1 MAAASEVMSG
11 KEPRGGGLGSPRCRL
26 SVLSTLVCSIYFTT
40 RLALAYRRPECLCGV
55 TILAAT
61 PPFRHVTWIHLPQ
74 RRHGGGLNYLKP
86 CSGLAVCCCCDPQ
99 HCQLAGLRQGELFQ
113 TGVCWQV
120 GSSVQRDRWAN
131 PAGLG
136 PD

>member
-1 MAAASEVMSG
+1 MFV
-11 KEPRGGGLGSPRCRL
+11 RGNHPGSHTTFQTCDLDTP
-26 SVLSTLVCSIYFTT
+26 ST
-40 RLALAYRRPECLCGV
+40 EK
-55 TILAAT
+55 
-61 PPFRHVTWIHLPQ
+61 TWG
-74 RRHGGGLNYLKP
+74 RLNYLKP